1 MKKVLFSLLASVLVL
16 ASCGGP
22 SPVAFNDAITNANS
36 VIMNVQSE
44 CQDAIAKSME
54 NKDYSS
60 IVAQTD
66 SALAKIDAELAVVKA
81 LEVPKGG
88 DAFKEAAVK
97 TYESLRSMVETGK
110 KFSALNSESSEDDYN
125 KIYKEYEGKME
136 ESSKLFD
143 ELATAQ
149 MNYAKEAGYEVR

>member
-22 SPVAFNDAITNANS
+22 SPVAFNDAITKANT
-36 VIMNVQSE
+36 VITNVSSDY
-44 CQDAIAKSME
+44 QDAISKSMDNE
-54 NKDYSS
+54 DYAS

-66 SALAKIDAELAVVKA
+66 SALIKIDAELAIVKA

-88 DAFKEAAVK
+88 DAFKDTAVK

-110 KFSALNSESSEDDYN
+110 KVSTLHSESSEADYN
-125 KIYKEYEGKME
+125 AIYKEYEVKMDE
-136 ESSKLFD
+136 YSKLFG
-143 ELATAQ
+143 ELAAAQ
-149 MNYAKEAGYEVR
+149 MSYAKEAGYEVR